1 MSIDGVNILQGW
13 MSDENGE
20 FKAESLTE
28 LEKKAAEGN
37 EDAQINLCA
46 LKAENAE
53 NVEENLA
60 FLEKHASTG
69 NDRASLFLGVLYH
82 EGIAKND
89 SDGSQ
94 KILLPIDEKKS
105 ESYLENVDVEKLPN
119 AALMLGMNTWFK
131 CCVCVRNESE
141 SEQESDYEKPT
152 ADDYIKGEKRLIS
165 LYEIAEKNAIEN
177 WKEMAS
183 KWLSSLY
190 AIEDTPVYNLE
201 KSKYWENK
209 A

>member
-20 FKAESLTE
+20 FKAESLKE
-28 LEKKAAEGN
+28 LEKKSAEGN
-37 EDAQINLCA
+37 EDALINLCA

-53 NVEENLA
+53 NVKENLA
-60 FLEKHASTG
+60 FLEKRAATG

-94 KILLPIDEKKS
+94 KIFLSIDNKKS
-105 ESYLENVDVEKLPN
+105 ESYLENVDVEKMPN

-131 CCVCVRNESE
+131 CCVCVRTESE
-141 SEQESDYEKPT
+141 NEQESDYEKPT
-152 ADDYIKGEKRLIS
+152 ADDYIKGEKRLIY
-165 LYEIAEKNAIEN
+165 LYEIAEKNTIED

>member
-20 FKAESLTE
+20 FKAESLKE
-28 LEKKAAEGN
+28 LEKKSAEGN
-37 EDAQINLCA
+37 EDALINLCA

-53 NVEENLA
+53 NVKENLA
-60 FLEKHASTG
+60 FLEKRAATG

-94 KILLPIDEKKS
+94 KIFLSIDNKKS
-105 ESYLENVDVEKLPN
+105 ESYLENVDVEKMPN

-131 CCVCVRNESE
+131 WGVCVRNESE

-152 ADDYIKGEKRLIS
+152 VDDYIKGEKRLIS
-165 LYEIAEKNAIEN
+165 LYEIAEKNTIED